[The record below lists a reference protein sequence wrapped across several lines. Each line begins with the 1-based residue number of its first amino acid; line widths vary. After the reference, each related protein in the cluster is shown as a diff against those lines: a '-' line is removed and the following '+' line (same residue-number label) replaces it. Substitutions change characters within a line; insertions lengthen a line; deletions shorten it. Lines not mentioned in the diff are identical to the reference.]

1 NGGPDI
7 LGVGLDAQGLEN
19 LADQVLYDKILFV
32 EQLLSAFE
40 GGDLVQVVHQ
50 VDQPVHVLGRI
61 LQEFLAD
68 HRVVHG
74 SIEQRVDITLDR
86 ENGRLE
92 LVRQVLKELFAVG
105 FVLFQQFYLLVAL
118 LPPFFHVFAY
128 FIDAF
133 LGQDVFE
140 IDFLLLR
147 RFCLVDQLIDQL
159 DLPVDEFFEG
169 KKDQSIAAE
178 EDDQNGSCAHH
189 GVPGEHVDAQ
199 GDGTCEQT
207 GS

>member
-61 LQEFLAD
+61 LQEFLAY

-74 SIEQRVDITLDR
+74 SAEQRVDITLDR
-86 ENGRLE
+86 KNGRLE
-92 LVRQVLKELFAVG
+92 LVCQILKELFAVSL
-105 FVLFQQFYLLVAL
+105 VLFQQFDLFVSL
-118 LPPFFHVFAY
+118 LPPFFDVLAY
-128 FIDAF
+128 FVDAF
-133 LGQDVFE
+133 LRQDVFE
-140 IDFLLLR
+140 VDFLLFR

-169 KKDQSIAAE
+169 KKDQSIAAR
-178 EDDQNGSCAHH
+178 EDDQNRSRAHH
-189 GVPGEHVDAQ
+189 GVPGEHIDAH
-199 GDGTCEQT
+199 GDGTCE
-207 GS
+207 